1 METLPFLIEKN
12 GILELNEKLL
22 EIIKQSYNPRL
33 LLIYGKARQ
42 GKSTTLNQLIR
53 GNKNTWTY
61 KNSSPF
67 ESKTRQESVTIGCYL
82 YGPIKISEII
92 NRHNLKCKIKD
103 DFDVFFCDTEGLH
116 SINGQ
121 SKELIPGIL
130 TLLQICTFSIIMIN
144 SVPSVD
150 DLSQLSADIQFSKIF
165 KQINKDLQ
173 FPSDIKDNL
182 IINGYNI
189 MIEKSNNNLKTKDL
203 NEIVKILIEEIY
215 NYPVFLNTFKN
226 I

>member
-1 METLPFLIEKN
+1 
-12 GILELNEKLL
+12 
-22 EIIKQSYNPRL
+22 
-33 LLIYGKARQ
+33 
-42 GKSTTLNQLIR
+42 
-53 GNKNTWTY
+53 
-61 KNSSPF
+61 
-67 ESKTRQESVTIGCYL
+67 
-82 YGPIKISEII
+82 
-92 NRHNLKCKIKD
+92 
-103 DFDVFFCDTEGLH
+103 
-116 SINGQ
+116 
-121 SKELIPGIL
+121 
-130 TLLQICTFSIIMIN
+130 MIN

-215 NYPVFLNTFKN
+215 NYY